1 MAVHAAD
8 GVQIGVA
15 NSDRPRAFDQTD
27 VTEFLVVGAGG
38 LNAALTN
45 SAKERQET

>member
-8 GVQIGVA
+8 GVQVRVA
-15 NSDRPRAFDQTD
+15 NSDRSRTFDQTD
-27 VTEFLVVGAGG
+27 VTEICVVGAGG

>member
-1 MAVHAAD
+1 VAVHAAD
-8 GVQIGVA
+8 GVQVGVA
-15 NSDRPRAFDQTD
+15 NSNRPRTFDQTN
-27 VTEFLVVGAGG
+27 VTEIRVVGAGG